1 MTTPSAT
8 PRAADAAEDEQVGAR
23 RHETGGDGGAARRR
37 PPTPRR
43 LTYQMERLRQRKA
56 EAERATATA
65 AAVAGRAEMGGETEA
80 AAGRRVA
87 FSAAPAQEMVAELSP
102 ASIRRGRGAEG
113 PAAAAALG
121 TRAPQV
127 LRLSVAAQASLRAE
141 EEARAAARD
150 GGEGGGEGGQA
161 PALLTALHEA
171 CACDD
176 VRKC

>member
-1 MTTPSAT
+1 
-8 PRAADAAEDEQVGAR
+8 
-23 RHETGGDGGAARRR
+23 
-37 PPTPRR
+37 
-43 LTYQMERLRQRKA
+43 
-56 EAERATATA
+56 
-65 AAVAGRAEMGGETEA
+65 MGGETEA

-113 PAAAAALG
+113 PAAAAAAALG